1 MLILALITAA
11 QKRTPSVIPLRC
23 QALKTFG
30 AVSIL
35 IFMLQLPP
43 PSKKPFLKANEN
55 LDVELPMSHVR
66 SLVESLASR

>member
-11 QKRTPSVIPLRC
+11 QKRTPSVISVRC

-30 AVSIL
+30 AVPIL

-43 PSKKPFLKANEN
+43 PSIKPFLKVNEN

-66 SLVESLASR
+66 SLAKSLASR